1 MRIRL
6 LHLLILVAAL
16 GVGTRLGGVFVEVS
30 GKAQANSNILETGGA
45 AAAKSLPVQHHP
57 GGAAAAKSLPVQHH
71 PVAQLGAGVPGRARE
86 VRAVDPQSGANPI
99 FQTTTLSPDP
109 FHLSDEEFD
118 LLQSLAERRQQ
129 LERRERRIDQRGALL
144 SAAETRVEK
153 KIAELETL
161 KATIEGLLEQHEAQS
176 NKRIASL
183 VKIYS
188 SMKPKDAARILE
200 ELDSVV
206 LLQVIRQM
214 PERVSAGILAEMSA
228 KRAKTIT
235 VELAEA
241 NTLPMVRE

>member
-1 MRIRL
+1 MRIWL
-6 LHLLILVAAL
+6 LPLLILVAAL

-30 GKAQANSNILETGGA
+30 GKAQAHSNILATGGA
-45 AAAKSLPVQHHP
+45 AVAKSLPVRHH
-57 GGAAAAKSLPVQHH
+57 S
-71 PVAQLGAGVPGRARE
+71 VAQLAAAVPGRARE
-86 VRAVDPQSGANPI
+86 VRAVDPQSGANPV
-99 FQTTTLSPDP
+99 FQTTTLSPDL

-118 LLQSLAERRQQ
+118 LLESLAERRQQ

-161 KATIEGLLEQHEAQS
+161 KETIEGLLEQHQAQS

-188 SMKPKDAARILE
+188 SMKPKDAARIFE
-200 ELDSVV
+200 ELESVV

-241 NTLPMVRE
+241 NSLPMVRE

>member
-6 LHLLILVAAL
+6 LPLLILVAAL

-30 GKAQANSNILETGGA
+30 GKAQANSNTLETGGDA
-45 AAAKSLPVQHHP
+45 VAE
-57 GGAAAAKSLPVQHH
+57 SLPVQHH
-71 PVAQLGAGVPGRARE
+71 PVVQLAAAVPGRARE
-86 VRAVDPQSGANPI
+86 ARVVDPQSGANPV

-161 KATIEGLLEQHEAQS
+161 KATIEGLLEQHEAQR

-214 PERVSAGILAEMSA
+214 PERISAGILAEMSA

>member
-6 LHLLILVAAL
+6 LPLLILVAAL
-16 GVGTRLGGVFVEVS
+16 GVATRLGGTFVEVN
-30 GKAQANSNILETGGA
+30 GKAQAQGTILGTGGVA
-45 AAAKSLPVQHHP
+45 VAESLPVP
-57 GGAAAAKSLPVQHH
+57 HH
-71 PVAQLGAGVPGRARE
+71 PVAPLAAAVPGPAQE
-86 VRAVDPQSGANPI
+86 VRAVDPQSGANPV

-109 FHLSDEEFD
+109 FHLSDEELD

-144 SAAETRVEK
+144 SAAEARVER

-161 KATIEGLLEQHEAQS
+161 KVIIEGLLEQHEAQS

-188 SMKPKDAARILE
+188 SMKAKDAARILE
-200 ELDSVV
+200 ELDSAV
-206 LLQVIRQM
+206 LLQVMRQM

-228 KRAKTIT
+228 ERAKTIT

-241 NTLPMVRE
+241 NTLPLVRE

>member
-6 LHLLILVAAL
+6 LPLLILVAAL

-30 GKAQANSNILETGGA
+30 GKAQAHSNILETGGA
-45 AAAKSLPVQHHP
+45 GVAENLQ
-57 GGAAAAKSLPVQHH
+57 VQHH
-71 PVAQLGAGVPGRARE
+71 PVAQLAAAVPGRARE
-86 VRAVDPQSGANPI
+86 VRAVDPQSGANPV

-109 FHLSDEEFD
+109 FHMSDEEFD

-153 KIAELETL
+153 KIAELEAL
-161 KATIEGLLEQHEAQS
+161 KETIEGLLEQHDAQRD
-176 NKRIASL
+176 KRIASL